1 MSTYV
6 LDNAAEQAGERFA
19 SLESGFD
26 PTTIGQLEEI
36 GVTPGW
42 SCLEVGGGGGSVA
55 RWLADRVAPH
65 GEVIVTDINPQ
76 WLDRGRPNIELR
88 RHDIVND
95 ALERETFDLAH
106 ERLVLI
112 HLPERERALRRMIEA
127 LKPGGWLLMEEFDLQ
142 WLELT
147 PTGTPGDVELFLE
160 VMAAFRELLVR
171 AGVDPTYGRLL
182 HTLLREQG
190 LIDVHAEAHFQI
202 WTGGSPTSRLMRANI
217 EQVRDRLTSLSFVS
231 DQKIDRF
238 LELIGDDGFSCN
250 FHPLV
255 SARGRRAPR

>member
-19 SLESGFD
+19 SLESCFD
-26 PTTIGQLEEI
+26 PTTIGQLEGI
-36 GVTPGW
+36 GVAPGW

-55 RWLADRVAPH
+55 GWLADRVAPH
-65 GEVIVTDINPQ
+65 GQVIVTDIDPQ
-76 WLDRGRPNIELR
+76 WLDGDRPNIEVR
-88 RHDIVND
+88 RHDIVSD
-95 ALERETFDLAH
+95 ALEREAFDLAH

-127 LKPGGWLLMEEFDLQ
+127 LKPGGWLLLEDFDLQ
-142 WLELT
+142 WLALT

-160 VMAAFRELLVR
+160 VMAAFRELLER
-171 AGVDPTYGRLL
+171 AGLDPTYGRRL

-190 LIDVHAEAHFQI
+190 LTDIHAEAHFQI
-202 WTGGSPTSRLMRANI
+202 WTGGSPTARLMHLTIA
-217 EQVRDRLTSLSFVS
+217 QVRDRLTGTGLLA
-231 DQKIDRF
+231 DRDIDRYC
-238 LELIGDDGFSCN
+238 ELMNNPDFSCN